1 MEVQVNI
8 IICGLLNNNVM
19 VIKYQIVKK
28 REDEIGEPILLYPTP
43 IGDGIYE
50 YDTIEECQTQID
62 SMVGFSIYSGVTLTI
77 KEVYYE

>member
-28 REDEIGEPILLYPTP
+28 REDEVGEPILLYPTP

-50 YDTIEECQTQID
+50 YDTIEECQSKID
-62 SMVGFSIYSGVTLTI
+62 SIIGFSIYDNVILTI